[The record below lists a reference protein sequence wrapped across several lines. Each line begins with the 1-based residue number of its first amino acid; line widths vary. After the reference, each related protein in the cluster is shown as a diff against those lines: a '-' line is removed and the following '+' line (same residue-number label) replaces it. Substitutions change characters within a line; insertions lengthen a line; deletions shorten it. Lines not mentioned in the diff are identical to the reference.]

1 MECTVGNPCFRKV
14 AGYGLPGRPAKSF
27 VARVTWG
34 FESLAFRCQL
44 FVDRYSVGQCA
55 NHKPL
60 LLSIVVGV
68 AHGAFLHHDWKCLV
82 DCCAMAS
89 TFSSLGVSV
98 RSRGVRCLHCRFVRF
113 VRRHPEQAEIRK
125 RWRVAFAFS
134 WPVQRQKKSR

>member
-1 MECTVGNPCFRKV
+1 MQDILDSCNDMECTVGIPCFRKV

-34 FESLAFRCQL
+34 FESLAFGCQL

-68 AHGAFLHHDWKCLV
+68 AHGAFLHHDWN
-82 DCCAMAS
+82 
-89 TFSSLGVSV
+89 
-98 RSRGVRCLHCRFVRF
+98 RRG
-113 VRRHPEQAEIRK
+113 
-125 RWRVAFAFS
+125 S
-134 WPVQRQKKSR
+134 